1 MRTMKALEEGNA
13 VLLSESS
20 NYTTFF
26 RNSYFLLRNFEYR
39 CYVKGVRCW
48 GFFG

>member
-1 MRTMKALEEGNA
+1 MRTTKALEEGNA

-26 RNSYFLLRNFEYR
+26 RNRVIF
-39 CYVKGVRCW
+39 
-48 GFFG
+48 